1 MAICYGSGEVI
12 HAGDLLGPGKEWD
25 GQAARVVVVIPSQE
39 AVAGYEASA
48 WAYLE
53 SGVMVEHVN
62 ARGIHLVH
70 YPHIDED
77 FELLSRAP

>member
-1 MAICYGSGEVI
+1 MVQHELRAFPVRAGVALICI
-12 HAGDLLGPGKEWD
+12 QKH

-39 AVAGYEASA
+39 VVAGYEASA

-53 SGVMVEHVN
+53 SGIMVEHVN
-62 ARGIHLVH
+62 VSGIHLVH